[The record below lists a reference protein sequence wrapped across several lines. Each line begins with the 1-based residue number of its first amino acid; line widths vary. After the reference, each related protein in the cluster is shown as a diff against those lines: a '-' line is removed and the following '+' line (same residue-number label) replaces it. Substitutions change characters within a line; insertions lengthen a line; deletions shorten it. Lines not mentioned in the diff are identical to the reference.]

1 MDEFFYYCTLKL
13 NLEEQHSHIK
23 YLLNSI
29 DLEIKEQE
37 ERYKLDKQSG
47 LKQLKSAG
55 IVLHPISVTR
65 KSFGYADYPEISFK
79 LPYVVD
85 SSSFKDN
92 SAIECFIEDE
102 EPVKGVL
109 LRIDGQKG
117 DFRLFAPDFP
127 DWIEERGV
135 GIKLAPDHYSNEVMK
150 NAVKSIYSETR
161 IKELFENIH
170 GEHTFGSKDEIDEKI
185 EFENKSL
192 NVSQQNAV
200 FATIQNDDLLI
211 VHGPPGTGKTTT
223 LIESII
229 QLVKKGKR
237 ILVTAPSN
245 AAVDHVAKGLLK
257 KELNILRVGNNLK
270 VDDEIFYATPEGKL
284 QEAKEFKEIKKLK
297 IRAEEMRKMSYQYKR
312 NFGKAERE
320 QRNALIR
327 EVRSLRR
334 EIRAIQDYFDEK
346 LFGQADII
354 LGTPIG
360 LKNFL
365 PENSIFDVLIID
377 EAGQMIE
384 PMAWVVF
391 PFAKSWVLAGD
402 PFQLPPTVLSDE
414 ATQKGFNISI
424 LEHCFKNCESI
435 YFLNTQ
441 YRMRKAIAE
450 FSSRYF
456 YQGELETP
464 ESSLD
469 LGNHITFY
477 DIAGTGFDEKTGN
490 DGVSLV
496 NEGELSLVSKII
508 NSENIDTRELAFISP
523 YNGQVQLAKESLSDK
538 IRISTIDSFQG
549 QEKSIIIL
557 SLVRSNSDAVIGFL
571 KDYRRMN
578 VALTRAKEQLF
589 VIGDSSTIG
598 QDPFYSLFLEYM
610 DEIGGYRS
618 AWELME

>member
-1 MDEFFYYCTLKL
+1 M
-13 NLEEQHSHIK
+13 EEQHPHIK
-23 YLLNSI
+23 YLIDCI

-37 ERYKLDKQSG
+37 QRYNIDELSG

-55 IVLHPISVTR
+55 IVLHPISIIR
-65 KSFGYADYPEISFK
+65 KSFGYADYPEVSFK
-79 LPYVVD
+79 LPFVAD
-85 SSSFKDN
+85 SSNFKDN

-109 LRIDGQKG
+109 LRMEGLKG

-127 DWIEERGV
+127 DWIEEKGV
-135 GIKLAPDHYSNEVMK
+135 GLKLAPDHYSSEVMK
-150 NAVKSIYSETR
+150 TAVKNINLDYR

-170 GEHTFGSKDEIDEKI
+170 GDNSFGNENVVDEKI
-185 EFENKSL
+185 EFENKHL
-192 NVSQQNAV
+192 NVSQQKAV
-200 FATIQNDDLLI
+200 IATIQNEDLSI
-211 VHGPPGTGKTTT
+211 IHGPPGTGKTTT
-223 LIESII
+223 LIESIF

-245 AAVDHVAKGLLK
+245 AAVDHIAKALLR

-284 QEAKEFKEIKKLK
+284 QEAKEYKEIKKLK

-327 EVRSLRR
+327 EVRSLRK
-334 EIRAIQDYFDEK
+334 EISAIRDYFDEK
-346 LFGQADII
+346 LFEQADII

-365 PENSIFDVLIID
+365 HENSIFDVLFID

-384 PMAWVVF
+384 PMAWIVF
-391 PFAKSWVLAGD
+391 PFAKSWILAGD

-441 YRMRKAIAE
+441 YRMRKAIAD

-456 YQGELETP
+456 YKGELKTTETN
-464 ESSLD
+464 SD
-469 LGNHITFY
+469 IDKHVTFY
-477 DIAGTGFDEKTGN
+477 DTAGTGFDEKVGS

-496 NEGELSLVSKII
+496 NEGELSLVSNII

-523 YNGQVQLAKESLSDK
+523 YNGQVQLAKECLSDK

-549 QEKSIIIL
+549 QEKRIVIL
-557 SLVRSNSDAVIGFL
+557 SLVRSNSDSIIGFL

-578 VALTRAKEQLF
+578 VAITRAKEHLF

-598 QDPFYSLFLEYM
+598 QDPFYTLFLEYM